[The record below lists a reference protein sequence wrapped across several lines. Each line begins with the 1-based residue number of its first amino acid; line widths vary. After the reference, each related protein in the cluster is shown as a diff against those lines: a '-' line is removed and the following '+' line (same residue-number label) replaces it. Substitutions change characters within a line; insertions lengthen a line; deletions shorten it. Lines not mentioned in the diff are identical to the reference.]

1 MAHSV
6 WEKYD
11 CHPEIGPL
19 IEEYRDSVRTIEY
32 LKRDLRT
39 NGNIDDI
46 VQMSYGQAELK
57 RQITG
62 LVDQE
67 EAELFERRKDSAWL
81 ALTVIAVLVG
91 VANVVLGFGLSGG
104 F

>member
-1 MAHSV
+1 MAQQV

-19 IEEYRDSVRTIEY
+19 IEEYRDSVRMIEY

-46 VQMSYGQAELK
+46 VQMSYGQTELK

-67 EAELFERRKDSAWL
+67 ETERFERRKDSAWL
-81 ALTVIAVLVG
+81 ALTVIAILVG
-91 VANVVLGFGLSGG
+91 VANIVLGFGLSGG